1 MKKYLLLILMF
12 CVISGM
18 NVNAKENQSKVVV
31 GYKTITKTKK
41 VKVKRKTY
49 LGKFRITYYCPCTR
63 CCGYGGGKRTAS
75 GTRPKSG
82 RTVGVNRRAIRFGT
96 KLKVGSKWSYV
107 AEDTG
112 GMGMKHLDIFCNSHR
127 EALRRGVDYKKVW
140 SWKYV
145 TKRKKYK
152 IKVPIY
158 EEVGK
163 GAK

>member
-1 MKKYLLLILMF
+1 M
-12 CVISGM
+12 
-18 NVNAKENQSKVVV
+18 
-31 GYKTITKTKK
+31 
-41 VKVKRKTY
+41 
-49 LGKFRITYYCPCTR
+49 
-63 CCGYGGGKRTAS
+63 
-75 GTRPKSG
+75 
-82 RTVGVNRRAIRFGT
+82 NRRAIRFGT

-140 SWKYV
+140 SWRYV